1 MGRLNALA
9 TGWFS
14 QIGTSRMAKLDYDPP
29 VGAALRAIRKERG
42 YTIEEAASRGKVTAN
57 YLGDVE
63 RGPQNPSIKVVSRIL
78 AGLHV
83 TWTEFGTVL
92 DRTGAA
98 GSPATS
104 H

>member
-1 MGRLNALA
+1 
-9 TGWFS
+9 
-14 QIGTSRMAKLDYDPP
+14 MAKLDDDPP

-63 RGPQNPSIKVVSRIL
+63 RGARNPSVKVVARIL

-83 TWTEFGTVL
+83 TWAEFGTVV
-92 DRTGAA
+92 DRMSTAA
-98 GSPATS
+98 SPPKP